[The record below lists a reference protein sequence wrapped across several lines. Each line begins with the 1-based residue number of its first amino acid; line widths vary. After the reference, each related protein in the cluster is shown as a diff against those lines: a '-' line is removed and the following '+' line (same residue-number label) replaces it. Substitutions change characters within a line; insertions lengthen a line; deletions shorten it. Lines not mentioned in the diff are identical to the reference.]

1 MVDEVTCVTA
11 VRRIVDALL
20 SSLKSEIPDVDTIKV
35 DKVCLGLGY
44 TGVRLSTGHVGLC
57 HSLLTEASLECCQIV
72 RRAGALAGSPAIAL
86 AELIKSWDMGEKV
99 VGAATVNALSQIILA
114 HPSRRYR
121 ITEGSLIDRIDIKH
135 DDTVALVGN
144 IRPIVPDI
152 RSKAGKLYI
161 FERGGIIDEDVLP
174 DVASEEL
181 LPKADV
187 VIITGTA
194 IANGTIDR
202 LLELSRGA
210 RYIALIGPSA
220 TVVPDPL
227 FERGVSAIAGV
238 IVVDSEKAM
247 QIVSEGG
254 GTPQLKAAVKFVVI
268 EPALC

>member
-1 MVDEVTCVTA
+1 MTT
-11 VRRIVDALL
+11 RIRIADTLL
-20 SSLKSEIPDVDTIKV
+20 SCLRSEIPDVDRIRV

-44 TGVRLSTGHVGLC
+44 TAVKLSTGHVGLC
-57 HSLLTEASLECCQIV
+57 HSLLTEAPLECCQIV
-72 RRAGALAGSPAIAL
+72 RRAGTLAGSPAIAL

-114 HPSRRYR
+114 HPSRKYR
-121 ITEGSLIDRIDIKH
+121 ITEGSLIDRIDIKR
-135 DDTVALVGN
+135 DDIVALVGN
-144 IRPIVPDI
+144 IRPIVQDI

-174 DVASEEL
+174 DVASEEH